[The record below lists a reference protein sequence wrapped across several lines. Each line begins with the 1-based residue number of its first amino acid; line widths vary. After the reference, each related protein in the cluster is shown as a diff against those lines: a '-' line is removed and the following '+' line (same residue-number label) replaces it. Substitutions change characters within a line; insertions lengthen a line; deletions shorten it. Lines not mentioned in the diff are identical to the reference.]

1 MIVITDQATKL
12 RMMVDALTP
21 HARTITVTSGKG
33 GVGKSNIA
41 LNMAIA
47 AARLGHRV
55 TLVDADLGLA
65 NIDVLTDL
73 RARYNISHVI
83 TGRKSIVEIVA
94 DGPGG
99 IKVIPGASG
108 LPGLADLAD
117 DVRERLIAQLEYLES
132 SADLVIVDT
141 GAGVSRNV
149 MDFVAAADDVVVV
162 ATPEPTSITD
172 AYAAIKV
179 LSREAD
185 YGNVFV
191 LMNMVSGG
199 GEAGRIAN
207 QIIRVSRD
215 FLGLC
220 VEYAGYIV
228 RDEAVEA
235 SVRSRRPFILAYPG
249 SPASRCLRKTLDALE
264 IQRRKGERRKKSG
277 FFRRLFRRFR
287 SRVE

>member
-1 MIVITDQATKL
+1 
-12 RMMVDALTP
+12 
-21 HARTITVTSGKG
+21 
-33 GVGKSNIA
+33 
-41 LNMAIA
+41 
-47 AARLGHRV
+47 
-55 TLVDADLGLA
+55 
-65 NIDVLTDL
+65 
-73 RARYNISHVI
+73 
-83 TGRKSIVEIVA
+83 
-94 DGPGG
+94 
-99 IKVIPGASG
+99 

-117 DVRERLIAQLEYLES
+117 DARERLVAQLEYLETA
-132 SADLVIVDT
+132 ADLVIVDT
-141 GAGVSRNV
+141 GAGVGRNV

-220 VEYAGYIV
+220 VEYGGYIV
-228 RDEAVEA
+228 RDESVSAAVRA
-235 SVRSRRPFILAYPG
+235 RRPFILAYPG
-249 SPASRCLRKTLDALE
+249 SQASHCLRRTLEVLE
-264 IQRRKGERRKKSG
+264 IQRRRGERRRKGG
-277 FFRRLFRRFR
+277 FFRRLFCAFR
-287 SRVE
+287 PGAE